1 MRGKRYFGA
10 EKKTNKFSEFVNWTL
25 NFLSSPARQRKD
37 KFVLVFY
44 LRFASRY
51 TIPGP
56 HYIGRRNKK
65 AVYREYTDSTFTKQ
79 KQRSKDEEY
88 LGILGPLIKAEVGDV
103 IEVVFKNLASRQY
116 SIHPHGLFYRFS
128 FFFSLFSLRRIFLTN
143 FVWIHEN
150 EEACFQFYFIL
161 LFFLK
166 RKTFFLTFSKF
177 SIVGTICP

>member
-1 MRGKRYFGA
+1 M
-10 EKKTNKFSEFVNWTL
+10 
-25 NFLSSPARQRKD
+25 
-37 KFVLVFY
+37 LVFY

-128 FFFSLFSLRRIFLTN
+128 FFFSFFSLRRIFLTN
-143 FVWIHEN
+143 FV
-150 EEACFQFYFIL
+150 
-161 LFFLK
+161 
-166 RKTFFLTFSKF
+166 
-177 SIVGTICP
+177 

>member
-128 FFFSLFSLRRIFLTN
+128 FFFLCSVFLFEFTKMKKRVFSFT
-143 FVWIHEN
+143 
-150 EEACFQFYFIL
+150 
-161 LFFLK
+161 LFCSSSSK
-166 RKTFFLTFSKF
+166 ERHFFN
-177 SIVGTICP
+177 V

>member
-1 MRGKRYFGA
+1 M
-10 EKKTNKFSEFVNWTL
+10 
-25 NFLSSPARQRKD
+25 
-37 KFVLVFY
+37 LVVFH

-88 LGILGPLIKAEVGDV
+88 LGILGPLIKAEVGDI

-116 SIHPHGLFYRFS
+116 SIHPHGLFYRFI
-128 FFFSLFSLRRIFLTN
+128 FFLFSVFEEIFLRILFKFTKMRKCVSSFILFCSYSSKGRHFFLRFEN
-143 FVWIHEN
+143 FVE
-150 EEACFQFYFIL
+150 
-161 LFFLK
+161 
-166 RKTFFLTFSKF
+166 
-177 SIVGTICP
+177 TICPEMHLLRCLPFLVSVTKCLVAHLVNFTITSGEKYRQ

>member
-1 MRGKRYFGA
+1 M
-10 EKKTNKFSEFVNWTL
+10 
-25 NFLSSPARQRKD
+25 
-37 KFVLVFY
+37 LVVFH

-88 LGILGPLIKAEVGDV
+88 LGILGPLIKAEVGDI

-116 SIHPHGLFYRFS
+116 SIHPHGLFYRFI
-128 FFFSLFSLRRIFLTN
+128 FILFSVFAEIFLR
-143 FVWIHEN
+143 
-150 EEACFQFYFIL
+150 IL
-161 LFFLK
+161 FKFTKMRKCVSSFTLFCSSSSK
-166 RKTFFLTFSKF
+166 GRHFFLTFKNF
-177 SIVGTICP
+177 VGTICPEMHLLRCLPFLVSITKCLVAHLVNFTITSGEKYIQ

>member
-1 MRGKRYFGA
+1 M
-10 EKKTNKFSEFVNWTL
+10 FV
-25 NFLSSPARQRKD
+25 
-37 KFVLVFY
+37 VFH

-88 LGILGPLIKAEVGDV
+88 LGILGPLIKAEVGDI

-116 SIHPHGLFYRFS
+116 SIHPHGLFYRFI
-128 FFFSLFSLRRIFLTN
+128 FFSFFSLRRNFLTN
-143 FVWIHEN
+143 FVQIHEN
-150 EEACFQFYFIL
+150 EKVCFQFYFIL
-161 LFFLK
+161 FFFFK
-166 RKTFFLTFSKF
+166 RKTFFFN
-177 SIVGTICP
+177 V